1 MRTAFFALLFVNL
14 TYFAWA
20 HWVDVPPPPPVNE
33 AIDRLPKLKL
43 AEELPPS
50 QQRQAAAP
58 AKMALT
64 SSACFSVGPFGD
76 LDNSAHAAALLKA
89 KGFDPKQRAEQG
101 QMSDGYWVYVG
112 GLKTQSDTDHA
123 LVTLERGG
131 IKDALVMPETPDAGR
146 RLSLGL
152 YSERARA
159 ERRAESV
166 RQTGLKAEVGERKI
180 PGTLYWV
187 DLAPLPGMST
197 IPIQDL
203 FAEGVNSRI
212 SVQPCPG
219 AVPPA
224 SVTPATAPAAA
235 TATASAAPAAREPA
249 TAASNPVASRG
260 GTPKLP

>member
-1 MRTAFFALLFVNL
+1 VRTAFFALLFVNL
-14 TYFAWA
+14 AYFAWA
-20 HWVDVPPPPPVNE
+20 HWVDVPPPAPVNE
-33 AIDRLPKLKL
+33 AIARLPKLKL

-58 AKMALT
+58 EKMALT

-76 LDNSAHAAALLKA
+76 LGNSAQAAALLKA

-112 GLKTQSDTDHA
+112 GLKSQSEADHA

-152 YSERARA
+152 YSERSRA

-166 RQTGLKAEVGERKI
+166 RQAGLNAAVAERKI

-203 FAEGVNSRI
+203 FAEGVSSRI
-212 SVQPCPG
+212 SVQPCP
-219 AVPPA
+219 AAA
-224 SVTPATAPAAA
+224 SPAPAPA

-249 TAASNPVASRG
+249 TAASNPAASRG

>member
-14 TYFAWA
+14 AYFAWA

-33 AIDRLPKLKL
+33 AVARLPKLKL

-50 QQRQAAAP
+50 QRQAAAP
-58 AKMALT
+58 EKMALT

-76 LDNSAHAAALLKA
+76 LDNSAQAATLLKA

-112 GLKTQSDTDHA
+112 GLQSQSDTDHA

-166 RQTGLKAEVGERKI
+166 RQTGLKAEVAERRI

-203 FAEGVNSRI
+203 FAEGVSSRI
-212 SVQPCPG
+212 SVQPCP
-219 AVPPA
+219 AAAPA
-224 SVTPATAPAAA
+224 AAERAATARAAA
-235 TATASAAPAAREPA
+235 TATAGAAPAAREPA
-249 TAASNPVASRG
+249 TAASNSTAHG